1 MAKYLYQARNTAGK
15 IQTGSLE
22 AQNEQEA
29 KLRLQQQQLVP
40 LRLLTAPAAKTAV
53 KSQGFSFGASVS
65 GKEMQVFTRQF
76 ATLIQAGIPLS
87 DSLKMLAQGKGN
99 VALQTAILACRSQI
113 ETGKTLAD
121 AMAQHPKIFNPF
133 FVNMI
138 RSSQETGKLDDILQR
153 LAVYIEKSEKIKKQ
167 VVGALTYP
175 AIIIVIALIVI
186 SAILFFV
193 IPQFQSL
200 YASSGKEL
208 PMITQAVITMSEYL
222 KKKWYVVFGTIIG
235 VFFALKYYIESP
247 DGKIVFDKIMIR
259 APLFG
264 PLVQKSSV
272 AKMTRTLS
280 TLLSSGVDIVAAIE
294 IASKT
299 AGNAVIE
306 ETLLRCKA
314 SVVAGK
320 KFSAPLAKEKFIP
333 DMVTQMISMG
343 EDSGNTDAML
353 GKIADYYEDDVENA
367 VKALTTM
374 IEPLMMVFLGG
385 TIAVLV
391 TAMYLPIFSM
401 ASL

>member
-1 MAKYLYQARNTAGK
+1 MGKYLYQARNAAGK

-29 KLRLQQQQLVP
+29 KLRLQQQQLTP
-40 LRLLTAPAAKTAV
+40 LRLLSAPNKAAPA
-53 KSQGFSFGASVS
+53 KSAGLSFGGGVT

-76 ATLIQAGIPLS
+76 ATLVQAGIPLS
-87 DSLKMLAQGKGN
+87 DALKMLSQGKGN
-99 VALQTAILACRSQI
+99 PTLQNAITAIRSQI
-113 ETGKTLAD
+113 ESGKTLAD
-121 AMAQHPKIFNPF
+121 GMAMHPKVFNPF

-138 RSSQETGKLDDILQR
+138 RSSQETGRLDDILQR

-175 AIIIVIALIVI
+175 AIILCISAVVI

-193 IPQFQSL
+193 IPQFQAL

-208 PMITQAVITMSEYL
+208 PAVTQMVINMSEFL
-222 KKKWYVVFGTIIG
+222 KKKWYVVIG
-235 VFFALKYYIESP
+235 VVAGAVFALKWYVNTPE
-247 DGKIVFDKIMIR
+247 GKAVADRILIR

-264 PLVQKSSV
+264 TLVQKSSV
-272 AKMTRTLS
+272 ARMTRTLS
-280 TLLSSGVDIVAAIE
+280 TLLSSGVDIVQAIE

-299 AGNAVIE
+299 AGNTVIE

-314 SVVAGK
+314 SVISGK

-343 EDSGNTDAML
+343 EDSGNTDSML

-374 IEPLMMVFLGG
+374 IEPIMMVFLGG
-385 TIAVLV
+385 TIAILV

-401 ASL
+401 GGL